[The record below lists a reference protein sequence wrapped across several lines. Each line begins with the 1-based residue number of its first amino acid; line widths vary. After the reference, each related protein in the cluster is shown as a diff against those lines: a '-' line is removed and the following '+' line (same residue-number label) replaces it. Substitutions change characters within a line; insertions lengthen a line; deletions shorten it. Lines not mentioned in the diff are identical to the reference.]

1 MMPRGR
7 RPGSSPN
14 AGVLVDALVLL
25 AGGFGGAAL
34 LTLAHVPAGA
44 LIGAVLGSMSVNKLT
59 DLARRRSADPPTEPP
74 KEPPTELATAPA
86 ASSRRLA
93 PMVRIVG
100 QALLGV
106 MAGARLDAETL
117 GLLAASI
124 VPLVA
129 AVIVLLGLTMALA
142 RYLFIRH
149 GVDPVTAVMAAAPG
163 GISEL
168 AVAAERQG
176 AVMHVVLAF
185 HLFRVLLVVLV
196 VLPLVILALRTW

>member
-1 MMPRGR
+1 MTARARTPGASPAARG
-7 RPGSSPN
+7 
-14 AGVLVDALVLL
+14 LVDALVLL
-25 AGGFGGAAL
+25 AGGFGGAVL
-34 LTLAHVPAGA
+34 LTLVHLPAGA

-59 DLARRRSADPPTEPP
+59 DISRRRSAPPSTEVQAGAPTEP
-74 KEPPTELATAPA
+74 AV
-86 ASSRRLA
+86 SSRRLPA
-93 PMVRIVG
+93 IVRIVG
-100 QALLGV
+100 QVLLGV

-117 GLLAASI
+117 GLLAASL
-124 VPLVA
+124 VPLVL

-142 RYLFIRH
+142 RYLFVRH

-168 AVAAERQG
+168 AVAAQRQG